1 MDELPGD
8 PLPFGCPKCDGY
20 GNLIDQDGA
29 RPCECKLEY
38 FRKKNLGEANIPA
51 HFGRMSLKSFK
62 RQTQNQKN
70 LFSTINL
77 YLKRFNAENN
87 KGLLLWGGPGT
98 GKTHMAV
105 GTLKELIVRGFDGF
119 FYDTQDLLRQI
130 KRSFD
135 PKAQTV
141 DLPQIQ
147 RDLDRD
153 ILLLDDF
160 GASRMTGWVRDEIY
174 ALINQRYTANKALI
188 VTTRLDFDS
197 ELPDSVGE
205 AIRSR
210 FLEMCI
216 IKHCG
221 DEDYRELN
229 ADTLSEEDIA

>member
-1 MDELPGD
+1 MDELPGE

-20 GNLIDQDGA
+20 GNIIDEHGA

-38 FRKKNLGEANIPA
+38 FRKKSLAQANIPR
-51 HFGRMSLKSFK
+51 HFDRMSLANFK
-62 RQTQNQKN
+62 RSTQTQKN
-70 LFSTINL
+70 LYSTINL
-77 YLKRFNAENN
+77 YLKRFSAENN

-105 GTLKELIVRGFDGF
+105 AVLRELIVKGHDGF
-119 FYDTQDLLRQI
+119 FYDTQELLRQI
-130 KRSFD
+130 RRSFD
-135 PKAQTV
+135 PKAQSI
-141 DLPQIQ
+141 DLAQIQ
-147 RDLDRD
+147 QDLDRN

-174 ALINQRYTANKALI
+174 SIINQRYTSNKTLL

-197 ELPDSVGE
+197 ELPDFVGE

-221 DEDYRELN
+221 DEDFRELQ